1 MLHPLATLHWEHCG
15 VLDLNFEVTYC
26 VALDG
31 IVCIARNSN
40 FVYGDSLLISTDLHS
55 WKVAMLPCHGMS
67 LTTYQSKF
75 VAVGGENLVTS
86 DCTNELW
93 TSDTGQDWLPSL
105 PPMPTKRCLTSS
117 IGTTSPEC
125 LVVAG
130 GQSSDHR
137 QIYVV
142 EVLQGNQ
149 WSIVEPLPSSPSSG
163 HDIIMNSTLHN
174 GNIYFLAYYKHCF
187 VTCSLSSLISV
198 CKEPGND
205 SETRLW
211 NELNAPVD
219 ITSIASFGSRLVAV
233 NHKHIIQGYSNI
245 SSSSWVDVSSTGD
258 IPGATGTQVLTVLPT
273 AKLVLACEE
282 GVYIVTLSGE
292 TF

>member
-1 MLHPLATLHWEHCG
+1 MLHPLATLHWERCH
-15 VLDLNFEVTYC
+15 VWNLNFVVTHC

-31 IVCIARNSN
+31 IVCIATTN
-40 FVYGDSLLISTDLHS
+40 FEYCDSLLISTDLHS
-55 WKVAMLPCHGMS
+55 WNVATLPCCGMS

-75 VAVGGENLVTS
+75 VAVGGQNPVTS
-86 DCTNELW
+86 DCTNKLW

-130 GQSSDHR
+130 GQGSDHR

-163 HDIIMNSTLHN
+163 HNTIMDSTLHN
-174 GNIYFLAYYKHCF
+174 GNIYFSAYSIRFF
-187 VTCSLSSLISV
+187 VTCCLSSLFSV
-198 CKEPGND
+198 CKEPGNY

-211 NELNAPVD
+211 NKLNAPVGT
-219 ITSIASFGSRLVAV
+219 TSIASFGSRLVAV
-233 NHKHIIQGYSNI
+233 NDEQILQCYSNI
-245 SSSSWVDVSSTGD
+245 SSSSWMGVSSTGD
-258 IPGATGTQVLTVLPT
+258 IAGVTGTQALTVLST
-273 AKLVLACEE
+273 GKLILACEE
-282 GVYIVTLSGE
+282 GVYTVTLSGE

>member
-1 MLHPLATLHWEHCG
+1 MLHPLATLHWECCG
-15 VLDLNFEVTYC
+15 VWDWHFNVTHC

-31 IVCIARNSN
+31 IVCIATSRLGT
-40 FVYGDSLLISTDLHS
+40 YDSLLISTDLHS
-55 WKVAMLPCHGMS
+55 WNVATLPCRGMS

-75 VAVGGENLVTS
+75 VAVGGENLVTA

-105 PPMPTKRCLTSS
+105 PPMPTKRYMTTS
-117 IGTTSPEC
+117 IGTASPEC

-130 GQSSDHR
+130 GRSSNR
-137 QIYVV
+137 CRIYGV
-142 EVLQGNQ
+142 EVLQGKQ
-149 WSIVEPLPSSPSSG
+149 WSIVEPLPLTRL
-163 HDIIMNSTLHN
+163 DILKRCTFHN
-174 GNIYFLAYYKHCF
+174 GNIYFLANYKQCF

-198 CKEPGND
+198 CKEPGNY

-211 NELNAPVD
+211 NKLNAPVGT
-219 ITSIASFGSRLVAV
+219 TSIASFGSRLVAV
-233 NHKHIIQGYSNI
+233 NHKQIIQGYSNI

-258 IPGATGTQVLTVLPT
+258 IAGVTGTQFLTVLPT
-273 AKLVLACEE
+273 GKLVLVCEE
-282 GVYIVTLSGE
+282 GVYTVTLSGE